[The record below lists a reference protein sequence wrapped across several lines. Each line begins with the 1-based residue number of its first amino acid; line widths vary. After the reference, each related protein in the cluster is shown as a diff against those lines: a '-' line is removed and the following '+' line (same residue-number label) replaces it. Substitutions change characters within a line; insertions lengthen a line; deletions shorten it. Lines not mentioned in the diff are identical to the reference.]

1 MDEADQEL
9 IARLRAHL
17 QSGGRIRGIPLPVF
31 TPPQP
36 LSPNDRLADLE
47 KQVGFHFPA
56 FLRSW
61 LVGHFDAN
69 PLPQYQPGS
78 FEPPGKVYP
87 AVSLAQLEH
96 AEARLGFQLPP
107 LLRELY
113 LQIGNGGFGPA
124 GGLASLFFDERSEY
138 GGWGLSNEDNL
149 VDHYLD
155 NLARQPSDSGYVWPR
170 EYIELSDAGGGDG
183 YAVKWT
189 EPDAPVYLRT
199 AYDETSGAWELHP
212 IAPSL
217 LEWFAEWLEQT
228 GG

>member
-1 MDEADQEL
+1 MDEADKEL
-9 IARLRAHL
+9 IARLKAHL
-17 QSGGRIRGIPLPVF
+17 QHGGRIRGIPLPVF

-36 LSPNDRLADLE
+36 LSPTERLADLE
-47 KQVGFHFPA
+47 KKVGFHFPA
-56 FLRSW
+56 LLRSL
-61 LVGHFDAN
+61 LVSHFEAN

-87 AVSLAQLEH
+87 AVSLAQLDY
-96 AEARLGFQLPP
+96 AEKRLGFQLPP

-124 GGLASLFFDERSEY
+124 CGLASLFFDERGEY
-138 GGWGLSNEDNL
+138 GGWGLSNEDSL

-155 NLARQPSDSGYVWPR
+155 NLTTRPGDSGYVWPR
-170 EYIELSDAGGGDG
+170 EYIEVSDAGSGDG

-189 EPDAPVYLRT
+189 APEAPVYLRT
-199 AYDETSGAWELHP
+199 AYDEESGSWELHP

-217 LEWFAEWLEQT
+217 REWFAGWLDRANR
-228 GG
+228 